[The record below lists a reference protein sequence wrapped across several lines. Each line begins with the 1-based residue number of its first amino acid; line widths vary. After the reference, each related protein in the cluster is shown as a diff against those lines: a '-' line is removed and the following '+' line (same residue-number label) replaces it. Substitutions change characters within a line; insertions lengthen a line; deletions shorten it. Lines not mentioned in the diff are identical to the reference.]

1 MNTSTERPTALIKRR
16 VKNGTAQTVAF
27 CFFFGGIY
35 LLLFLSPPLGL
46 LAMLLGLVVDA
57 FRTVEHTCGA
67 CGACGNHVAS
77 TSTLCPTCHI
87 TLEPPPSPWPNRL
100 LSLGLIAL
108 VVIGGILLRRWML
121 GTL

>member
-35 LLLFLSPPLGL
+35 LLLFISWPHGL
-46 LAMLLGLVVDA
+46 LAMLLGIVVDTI
-57 FRTVEHTCGA
+57 RTVEHT

-77 TSTLCPTCHI
+77 TSTLCPTCHF
-87 TLEPPPSPWPNRL
+87 TLEPPPSPWRARL
-100 LSLGLIAL
+100 LSLSLITL

>member
-16 VKNGTAQTVAF
+16 VKNGTAQILAL
-27 CFFFGGIY
+27 CFFIGGIA
-35 LLLFLSPPLGL
+35 LLFLFWPLGL
-46 LAMLLGLVVDA
+46 LAMLLGIVVDTI
-57 FRTVEHTCGA
+57 RTVEHS

-77 TSTLCPTCHI
+77 TSTLCPTCHF
-87 TLEPPPSPWPNRL
+87 TLEPPPSPWPDRL